1 MKNRIASEF
10 LSIPDYT
17 IFSNKYFTSY
27 VFECFISFNDWNLH
41 FIRIYIS
48 ILCELLRIIFYLKK
62 LSNQI
67 QEFRI

>member
-41 FIRIYIS
+41 FIRIYIYQFFVN
-48 ILCELLRIIFYLKK
+48 C
-62 LSNQI
+62 
-67 QEFRI
+67 